1 MYLNIALD
9 KMFNIRNV
17 VINYFHE
24 FIKNFSKDGISNIPT
39 ENVLALTQQMNY
51 VWELLSQAKS
61 LPHET
66 PVYVLTGLT
75 WCIVVVVVVVC
86 SWSPGRKACPNFE
99 AVWA

>member
-1 MYLNIALD
+1 MRNIVTTSLYD
-9 KMFNIRNV
+9 
-17 VINYFHE
+17 
-24 FIKNFSKDGISNIPT
+24 FIDNFSKDGISKVPD